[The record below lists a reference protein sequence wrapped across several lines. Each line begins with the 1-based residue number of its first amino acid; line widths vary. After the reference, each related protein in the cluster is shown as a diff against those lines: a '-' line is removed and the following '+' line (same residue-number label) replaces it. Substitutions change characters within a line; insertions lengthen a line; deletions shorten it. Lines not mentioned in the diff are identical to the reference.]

1 MDHDISCGPDN
12 CQAFL
17 PGIAKR
23 ELVSISQNALIFLVP
38 TFSIISK
45 LIIVSI
51 EPSNEGSRK
60 SEERIV
66 SV

>member
-12 CQAFL
+12 CQASL
-17 PGIAKR
+17 LGIAKS
-23 ELVSISQNALIFLVP
+23 ELVNISQNALFFLIP

-66 SV
+66 SI